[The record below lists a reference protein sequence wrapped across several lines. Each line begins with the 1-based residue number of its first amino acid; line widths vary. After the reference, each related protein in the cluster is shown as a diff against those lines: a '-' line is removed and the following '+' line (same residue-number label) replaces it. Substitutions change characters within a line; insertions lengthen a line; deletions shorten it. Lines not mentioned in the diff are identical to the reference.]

1 MSLSNQKFYKP
12 HKSSFF
18 KMEARTI
25 GIIVMIMVLAL
36 DLLPS
41 AFNLGWLP
49 AAIFMYFEKD
59 SLFVKYH
66 STQILFLQVA
76 KGFTFLLL
84 TILAIVTN
92 QPYFT
97 GDIAS
102 GNFSLSLFGYLDVS
116 IIFIWFILWV
126 VQFWNILKYKEF
138 SLKFVRKI
146 VYRFLGSDPNFGLI
160 YDKTPFEEVD
170 TTE

>member
-1 MSLSNQKFYKP
+1 MSLSNQKLYEQ

-18 KMEARTI
+18 NMNARTI
-25 GIIVMIMVLAL
+25 GIVVMVLVL
-36 DLLPS
+36 VMDLIPS

-66 STQILFLQVA
+66 SAQILFVQVA

-84 TILAIVTN
+84 TVLAVVTN

-97 GDIAS
+97 GDLAA
-102 GNFSLSLFGYLDVS
+102 GDFSLSLFGYLDVAV
-116 IIFIWFILWV
+116 ILIWFVIWGI
-126 VQFWNILKYKEF
+126 QFWNVLTYKEF
-138 SLKFVRKI
+138 SLKFVRKL
-146 VYRFLGSDPNFGLI
+146 VYRFLSSDPNFGLI
-160 YDKTPFEEVD
+160 YDKTPFEEIE
-170 TTE
+170 TTK